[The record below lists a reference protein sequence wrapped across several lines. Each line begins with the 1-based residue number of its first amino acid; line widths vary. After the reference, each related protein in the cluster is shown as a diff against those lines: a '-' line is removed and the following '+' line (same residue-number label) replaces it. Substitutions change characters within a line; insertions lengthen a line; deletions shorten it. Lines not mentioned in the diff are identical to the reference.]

1 MHNAIYKSP
10 IKDTIISAGAEPTTK
25 AIGKKIDKNKKNQIL
40 LAFIILVINSSIFL
54 RA

>member
-25 AIGKKIDKNKKNQIL
+25 AIGKKIDKNKKKSN
-40 LAFIILVINSSIFL
+40 FVSIHYIG
-54 RA
+54 